1 MFAMLVLRGSFH
13 PENYLC
19 FTVLLI
25 SVAPMMG
32 KKIKSELNNIT

>member
-1 MFAMLVLRGSFH
+1 MFAMLVLRSSFH

-25 SVAPMMG
+25 SVAPMMR